1 MIEVLRNKNQTT
13 KFQILVEI
21 ADKGPDIQQR
31 EIARELDITPQ
42 AVSDYIAQLINEG
55 MLVALGRSS
64 YRVTNEGVN
73 WVIKSLRELN
83 SYNNFIQ
90 RAVNNI
96 SVCAALA
103 EDDLKQNQPVSLVMK
118 DGLLYA
124 SSKVDN
130 GATGFT
136 VSSAGAGDDVGISG
150 VKGIVALRTGNVTIL
165 KIPDISRGGSRRVNY
180 NALKKYAAAGDIIV
194 GLGLEAYAALRKAGA
209 DFYRYGA
216 VEVTVE
222 AARTGLNPFV
232 VCVEGALNE
241 LIIRLEKEKIHYE
254 LVAESSLPG

>member
-13 KFQILVEI
+13 RFQILVEI

-55 MLVALGRSS
+55 MLIALGRSS
-64 YRVTNEGVN
+64 YRLTNEGVN
-73 WVIKSLRELN
+73 WVIKSLKELN
-83 SYNNFIQ
+83 SYNTFIQ

-96 SVCAALA
+96 SICAALA
-103 EDDLKQNQPVSLVMK
+103 EEDLSQNQQVSLVMK

-124 SSKVDN
+124 SPKVDN
-130 GATGFT
+130 GATGYT
-136 VSSAGAGDDVGISG
+136 VSPAMAGEDVGISG
-150 VKGIVALRTGNVTIL
+150 VKGIVPLKTGNVTIL
-165 KIPDISRGGSRRVNY
+165 KIPDISRGGSRKVDY
-180 NALKKYAAAGDIIV
+180 KALKKYADAGDMVV
-194 GLGLEAYAALRKAGA
+194 GLGLESYAALRKAGI

-216 VEVTVE
+216 VEAAVE

-241 LIIRLEKEKIHYE
+241 LIIRLEQEKIHYK
-254 LVAESSLPG
+254 LAAE

>member
-1 MIEVLRNKNQTT
+1 MIEVLRNKNLTT
-13 KFQILVEI
+13 RFQILVEI

-55 MLVALGRSS
+55 MLTALGRSS
-64 YRVTNEGVN
+64 YRLTNEGVN
-73 WVIKSLRELN
+73 WVIKSLNELS
-83 SYNNFIQ
+83 SYNTLIQ

-96 SVCAALA
+96 SICAALA
-103 EDDLKQNQPVSLVMK
+103 EEDFSQNQQVSLVMK

-124 SSKVDN
+124 SPKVDN
-130 GATGFT
+130 GATGYT
-136 VSSAGAGDDVGISG
+136 VSAAMAGEDVGISG
-150 VKGIVALRTGNVTIL
+150 VKGIVPLKTGNVTIL
-165 KIPDISRGGSRRVNY
+165 KIPDISRGGSRKVDY
-180 NALKKYAAAGDIIV
+180 KALKKYADAGDMVV
-194 GLGLEAYAALRKAGA
+194 GLGLESYAALRKSGI

-216 VEVTVE
+216 VEAAVE

-241 LIIRLEKEKIHYE
+241 LIIRLEQEKIHYK
-254 LVAESSLPG
+254 LAAE